1 MFFQFFCGIFD
12 HFDNDRPSTKKK
24 TYEKKE
30 KKAKAAIARP
40 FDKMDKERKS
50 QQDTKQKRAQ
60 TQAILR

>member
-1 MFFQFFCGIFD
+1 MTGPAHTQ
-12 HFDNDRPSTKKK
+12 K
-24 TYEKKE
+24 TCEKKA
-30 KKAKAAIARP
+30 KQAKAAIARP